1 MLHFC
6 LRLDFWEFYMIF
18 WLYLSFPLTPP
29 RSSARHFLLSWLRS
43 FILCLAIKYS
53 FSCLYPLRYVAFHWK
68 VVCPTL
74 SLRGHILKIDSSPDS
89 YQFWRV
95 HQLGM
100 WFLVHLPSSCWDF
113 DWLEPE
119 QVTMLW
125 VHMCN
130 SLLYPEN
137 TATFCHQLPLT
148 HTVFSLD
155 VFPLFS
161 FSW

>member
-29 RSSARHFLLSWLRS
+29 RSSARHFLLSWFGS
-43 FILCLAIKYS
+43 FVLCLAIQYT
-53 FSCLYPLRYVAFHWK
+53 FSCLYTLRCVAFHWR

-74 SLRGHILKIDSSPDS
+74 SVRGHILKIDSSPDS
-89 YQFWRV
+89 YQFWRA
-95 HQLGM
+95 HQLGV

-137 TATFCHQLPLT
+137 TVTFCHQLPLT